1 MLNYYQLLELK
12 TDASTDEIRQAYRRL
27 MRRYHPDLSELPRE
41 EATLKSADINTA
53 YRTLIDAK
61 KRQDYDNLL
70 KLRGEKFPNRTP
82 EPIITDKN
90 KPKPPADPQ
99 SGPDGEP
106 PSPQD
111 ESQASREGGLPF
123 SEEDYLA
130 LISDRPK
137 YKAAIEK
144 YYSLHSTGF
153 KPNWANVDM
162 HKHLKRKADGAN
174 SVTGQESD
182 VLDLYDVDLSGSDW
196 SELVIEKI
204 TFRNCSLKGVNFQ
217 GVFIVDC
224 EFSTCDLTG
233 ANFTGA
239 FIQNP
244 RKIQNCNF
252 SNCRLDRVVFRGQIV
267 MIRGCSFKGASAKDM
282 DFTDLSG
289 RTKQSL
295 KDQVLSCLK
304 EPHWK
309 NANASD
315 IIAGIESAKAQKK
328 GIWPFGKK

>member
-1 MLNYYQLLELK
+1 
-12 TDASTDEIRQAYRRL
+12 
-27 MRRYHPDLSELPRE
+27 
-41 EATLKSADINTA
+41 
-53 YRTLIDAK
+53 
-61 KRQDYDNLL
+61 
-70 KLRGEKFPNRTP
+70 
-82 EPIITDKN
+82 
-90 KPKPPADPQ
+90 
-99 SGPDGEP
+99 
-106 PSPQD
+106 
-111 ESQASREGGLPF
+111 
-123 SEEDYLA
+123 
-130 LISDRPK
+130 
-137 YKAAIEK
+137 
-144 YYSLHSTGF
+144 
-153 KPNWANVDM
+153 M
-162 HKHLKRKADGAN
+162 HKFLKRKAEGAN
-174 SVTGQESD
+174 SATGQESD
-182 VLDLYDVDLSGSDW
+182 MLDLYDVDLSGSDW
-196 SELVIEKI
+196 SELIIEKI

-267 MIRGCSFKGASAKDM
+267 MIRGCSFKGASGKDM

-309 NANASD
+309 NANAAD
-315 IIAGIESAKAQKK
+315 IIAEIESARAQKK